1 MASGL
6 SGLRKV
12 PCRCSGD
19 VETQPGEDSIT
30 QQGVPRVGSHSP
42 RGHEGKRTG
51 RWSYVGNPHLSGMR
65 RVSEQELVAESE
77 QGGDGFP
84 STRWGR
90 QVSVRREYTAARGQ
104 GP

>member
-12 PCRCSGD
+12 PCSCSGD

-42 RGHEGKRTG
+42 RGHGRRTH
-51 RWSYVGNPHLSGMR
+51 RA
-65 RVSEQELVAESE
+65 LVL
-77 QGGDGFP
+77 
-84 STRWGR
+84 
-90 QVSVRREYTAARGQ
+90 RRESTPQWDEEGVRAGAGGRV
-104 GP
+104 